1 MPAFDRTASLLA
13 LGSSPYDV
21 LVIGGGMTG
30 CGTAVDL
37 ATRGLRVALVDAG
50 DLAAGTSSRS
60 SKMVHGGL
68 RYLEQ
73 REFRLVYENLHERQR
88 LLRNAPH
95 LVHPLPFLIPI
106 FGEGGVRS
114 KAVARSYKTALWLY
128 DLTGGLRIGHR
139 HREIDRDE
147 VVEHFSTLDVSNL
160 VAGFLYFDAR
170 GDDARVALCLART
183 AADLGAT
190 VATYAPATDLL
201 RDRGGRVIGAV
212 VTPRAPGEMPGSPIE
227 IRARVVVNAA
237 GVFADEVSE
246 LDNEEFRATLTPA
259 KGVHVS
265 VPAARLPC
273 DVAAVIPVP
282 GDHRSIFVVPWP
294 DAPYVY
300 IGTTDTA
307 YEGDLHDPRCEADDV
322 SYLLDAVNSFTSASL
337 SPADVTGVWA
347 GLRPLL
353 KPTSDKALSRRTADL
368 SRRHRVETAPD
379 GVVRITGGKWTTY
392 RKMAE
397 DAGDEIARQLPGV
410 TRSKTKRQR
419 LRGSPGKSTIT
430 VSGVDKLTAAHLISR
445 YGTDTPTVVALMRE
459 EPGNAEVLLEGLPY
473 LVAEVRYAARHEMAL
488 CVEDVLSRRMRV
500 ALQDARAARRA
511 APKVATILGQEL
523 GWSAERTAREAER
536 FSQRVVDELESA
548 GLAAT

>member
-1 MPAFDRTASLLA
+1 MPAFDRTKSLLA
-13 LGSSPYDV
+13 LGKSTYDV

-50 DLAAGTSSRS
+50 DLAAGTSSKS

-95 LVHPLPFLIPI
+95 LVRPLPFLIPL
-106 FGEGGVRS
+106 FGDDGARS
-114 KAVARSYKTALWLY
+114 KAITRSYKTALWLY

-147 VVEHFSTLDVSNL
+147 AIELFPTLDVSRL
-160 VAGFLYFDAR
+160 TAGFLYFDAR

-201 RDRGGRVIGAV
+201 RDRAGRVIGAV
-212 VTPRAPGEMPGSPIE
+212 VTPRSPGESASNPIE

-246 LDNEEFRATLTPA
+246 LDHEDYQATLTPA

-265 VPAARLPC
+265 VAADRLPC

-282 GDHRSIFVVPWP
+282 GDHRSVFVVPWP
-294 DAPYVY
+294 DTPFVY

-307 YEGDLHDPRCEADDV
+307 YEGDLHDPRCEPADVD
-322 SYLLDAVNSFTSASL
+322 YLLHAVNSFTSASL

-353 KPTSDKALSRRTADL
+353 KPSSDRALSMRTADL

-410 TRSKTKRQR
+410 TKSKTKRQR
-419 LRGSPGKSTIT
+419 LRGSPGKRS
-430 VSGVDKLTAAHLISR
+430 VSLSGVDELTAQHLISR
-445 YGTDTPTVVALMRE
+445 YGTDAPTVVALMSE
-459 EPGNAEVLLEGLPY
+459 ATANAELLVEGLPY
-473 LVAEVRYAARHEMAL
+473 LIAEIRYAARHEMAI
-488 CVEDVLSRRMRV
+488 CVDDVLSRRMRL

-511 APKVATILGQEL
+511 APKVASVLADEL
-523 GWSAERTAREAER
+523 GWSAERTQDEVER
-536 FSQRVVDELESA
+536 FSRRVVAELESA
-548 GLAAT
+548 GLVTT